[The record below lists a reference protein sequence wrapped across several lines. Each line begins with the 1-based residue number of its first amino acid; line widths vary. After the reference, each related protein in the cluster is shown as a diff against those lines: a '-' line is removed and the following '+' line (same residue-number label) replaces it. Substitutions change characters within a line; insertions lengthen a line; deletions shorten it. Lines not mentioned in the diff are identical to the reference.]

1 MMMLTETEARG
12 AMARDIERIVHLLR
26 VRLPGVSVQQLEV
39 KHPGADDDGLWFVR
53 LSNAPGE
60 VQLESSSGDCPFIV
74 ESDLNNDRNSA
85 YTVEC
90 VVELVTAL
98 FSGTYRVHG

>member
-1 MMMLTETEARG
+1 
-12 AMARDIERIVHLLR
+12 MARDIERIVDLLHI
-26 VRLPGVSVQQLEV
+26 RLPGVSASQLQV
-39 KHPGADDDGLWFVR
+39 KHPGADDDGLWSIR
-53 LSNAPGE
+53 LSHAPGE
-60 VQLESSSGDCPFIV
+60 VQIDSSSGNCPFIV

-90 VVELVTAL
+90 VVELVAAL